1 MGLTFI
7 EWWDV
12 ENIYKDTGKKYM
24 VHMRE
29 PGVRHKEFW
38 PFKKEGTNQHFAAS
52 MTMQA
57 GLDLPSE
64 CIYTFPS
71 KSLWQ
76 ARSREGGGKPSA
88 F

>member
-1 MGLTFI
+1 
-7 EWWDV
+7 
-12 ENIYKDTGKKYM
+12 M
-24 VHMRE
+24 VDMRE

-64 CIYTFPS
+64 CVYTFPN
-71 KSLWQ
+71 KSL
-76 ARSREGGGKPSA
+76 
-88 F
+88 